1 MEKKTSL
8 KGIVFL
14 VITAVVWGFAFVAQT
29 AGSAY
34 VGTFLFNGIRFL
46 LGASSL
52 IPVIALFEK
61 GAKDRKKMKTTV
73 TAGLVCGAVMF
84 AASTLQQYGVE
95 LYSKA
100 GYPDGSG
107 RAGFLTAL
115 YMVIVPL
122 IGLFMK
128 KRPGIFT
135 WGGIVLATAG
145 LFFISVSEGFSVS
158 PEDLVVIFCAVL
170 FAVHIVVIDTFGED
184 MYSLRFSM
192 IQFVV
197 CGLLSFAGWGITLAA
212 GAVPET
218 FGDIRAALIPILY
231 GGIMS
236 VGVAYTCQVLGQKN
250 AEPAFASIILSM
262 ESMFSAIGGA
272 LILGE
277 RMTGRGYLGCGL
289 IFAGILLTQVR
300 SRKQTAVSE
309 TGTQIRVA
317 TFNIG
322 DFSTANGSAGNSIQY
337 GSGTPGTREE
347 YLEVFRAA
355 GADLWALQEDSEFF
369 FYPENVLPY
378 DALYKEIH
386 PYHERVF
393 TRTYN
398 GKAFLSALPLRDVAA
413 VPYPVKA
420 TSYAPEGAQY
430 GHGWFLTGKITVGN
444 KEVSIVSLHFDWNCR
459 ERRAFQIEE
468 IIRFAKAQE
477 YCIVMGDFNPENLVN
492 GERQNNSDNESPD
505 TVNMY
510 RADWQKFSDAGLQH
524 ANGGAFG
531 TFGTIMRKGA
541 PTCPYPWD
549 NIIVT
554 PNIRIRNAQVIY
566 RPWMDDHSIVTADL
580 EIL

>member
-29 AGSAY
+29 AGSEH

-61 GAKDRKKMKTTV
+61 GADDRKKMKTTV

-95 LYSKA
+95 LYGKA

-128 KRPGIFT
+128 KRPGFFT

-145 LFFISVSEGFSVS
+145 LFFISLSEGFTVS
-158 PEDLVVIFCAVL
+158 PEDLVVILCAVL
-170 FAVHIVVIDTFGED
+170 FAVHIVVIDTFGEE

-197 CGLLSFAGWGITLAA
+197 CGLLSFAGWGITLTA

-218 FGDIRAALIPILY
+218 FGDIRAALVPILY
-231 GGIMS
+231 GGFMS

-300 SRKQTAVSE
+300 EKKNT
-309 TGTQIRVA
+309 
-317 TFNIG
+317 
-322 DFSTANGSAGNSIQY
+322 
-337 GSGTPGTREE
+337 
-347 YLEVFRAA
+347 
-355 GADLWALQEDSEFF
+355 
-369 FYPENVLPY
+369 
-378 DALYKEIH
+378 
-386 PYHERVF
+386 
-393 TRTYN
+393 
-398 GKAFLSALPLRDVAA
+398 
-413 VPYPVKA
+413 
-420 TSYAPEGAQY
+420 
-430 GHGWFLTGKITVGN
+430 
-444 KEVSIVSLHFDWNCR
+444 
-459 ERRAFQIEE
+459 
-468 IIRFAKAQE
+468 
-477 YCIVMGDFNPENLVN
+477 
-492 GERQNNSDNESPD
+492 
-505 TVNMY
+505 
-510 RADWQKFSDAGLQH
+510 
-524 ANGGAFG
+524 
-531 TFGTIMRKGA
+531 
-541 PTCPYPWD
+541 
-549 NIIVT
+549 
-554 PNIRIRNAQVIY
+554 
-566 RPWMDDHSIVTADL
+566 
-580 EIL
+580 